1 MQSNEHSGI
10 IVSRQVD
17 DNASG
22 ANPTT
27 SQTSLSARLP
37 TLAPPTQ
44 AVHGD
49 DLLNVLDDVTPL
61 IHLTTTFRYA
71 QEPSKLR
78 PLYERA
84 GYPVLDVGE
93 YCYSGLDTPGNTR
106 LETILSL
113 LLKNPSVAYSSGLAA
128 FYAMLVLLTHSQKG
142 IHRSWIPRLP

>member
-37 TLAPPTQ
+37 TLAPSTQ

-49 DLLNVLDDVTPL
+49 DPLNVLDDVT
-61 IHLTTTFRYA
+61 
-71 QEPSKLR
+71 
-78 PLYERA
+78 
-84 GYPVLDVGE
+84 
-93 YCYSGLDTPGNTR
+93 CW
-106 LETILSL
+106 
-113 LLKNPSVAYSSGLAA
+113 
-128 FYAMLVLLTHSQKG
+128 M
-142 IHRSWIPRLP
+142 